1 MIQALVL
8 VPLAAGALTLCI
20 GPDWPRRLLLIA
32 TALAHLG
39 LVLLLAMTGDT
50 PSEWNGLLVLDA
62 PGLLFLGLAS
72 LLFLAAS
79 IYAAGYL
86 SSEAKGE
93 RRDFVAGTAFRN
105 TPERVFTTCLLVFLA
120 AMSLVCCTRHFGLMW
135 VGVEATTL
143 ASAPLIYFHRHQ
155 RSLEATWKYLL
166 ICSVGIALALMG
178 NVLLSLSQV
187 GPMTEAG
194 IAGGHASMRLVDLLA
209 HAPTMQP
216 TWLKAAFIFFLVGY
230 GAKMG
235 LAPMHNWLPDAH
247 SESPSLVSALL
258 SGALLNCAFLGI
270 LRAHQV
276 CAAAGLAAFSSQ
288 LLMLFGLISLI
299 IATIF
304 IVGQGDYKRLLAY
317 SSVEHM
323 GILALGVGIG
333 GNAVFGAMFHAV
345 NHSLTKAGLFLL
357 AGNILALYHSKSCY
371 DVRGVLRTLPA
382 TGVLWI
388 ALFLSIVGS
397 PPFGTFVSE
406 FTILKAM
413 FDTGR
418 VLPAVIYLLCL
429 AIIFTGMSAT
439 MLRMAQGQKPP
450 ALTSATNASS
460 YENALNIG
468 PSLVLALLVLSL
480 GVHLSPDLE
489 RLLTNAAMAITG
501 NG

>member
-1 MIQALVL
+1 MIQAIVL
-8 VPLAAGALTLCI
+8 TPLAGGLVALGL
-20 GPDWPRRLLLIA
+20 GSDKPRRLLLVA
-32 TALAHLG
+32 TAVAHLT
-39 LVLLLAMTGDT
+39 LVALAAFAEG
-50 PSEWNGLLVLDA
+50 PPPPEWNGLLFLDA
-62 PGLLFLGLAS
+62 PGQLVLSIAS
-72 LLFLAAS
+72 LLFLAAAV
-79 IYAAGYL
+79 YAVGYL
-86 SSEAKGE
+86 GSESKGE
-93 RRDFVAGTAFRN
+93 RRDFVAGVAFRN
-105 TPERVFTTCLLVFLA
+105 APERVFSACLLFFLS
-120 AMSLVCCTRHFGLMW
+120 AMSLVACTRHFGLMW

-143 ASAPLIYFHRHQ
+143 ASAPLIYFHRHH

-178 NVLLSLSQV
+178 NVLLSVSLA
-187 GPMTEAG
+187 GPGSE
-194 IAGGHASMRLVDLLA
+194 HASMKLADLLA
-209 HAPTMQP
+209 GAPRMHP

-276 CAAAGLAAFSSQ
+276 CVAAGLGGFSSE
-288 LLMLFGLISLI
+288 LLVLFGLISMVM
-299 IATIF
+299 ATIF

-333 GNAVFGAMFHAV
+333 GGAVFGAMFHAV

-357 AGNILALYHSKSCY
+357 AGNLLALYHTKSCY
-371 DVRGVLRTLPA
+371 DVRGVFRVLPG
-382 TGVLWI
+382 TGVLWT

-406 FTILKAM
+406 FAILKAM
-413 FDTGR
+413 LDGGR
-418 VLPAVIYLLCL
+418 IAPAVIYLACL
-429 AIIFTGMSAT
+429 GVIFTGMSAS
-439 MLRMAQGQKPP
+439 MLRMVQGPKPP
-450 ALTSATNASS
+450 ALTTGFK
-460 YENALNIG
+460 ENALNIG
-468 PSLVLALLVLSL
+468 PSLVLALIVLSFGL
-480 GVHLSPDLE
+480 HLSPGLS
-489 RLLTNAAMAITG
+489 RLLTRAALAITG